1 MLLHCNCVTKKG
13 LLRFVVKCEQ
23 MLQGLTASGEEGDD
37 FCCGDEKCAR
47 QAGLIGAGL
56 MTASSAAQ
64 WLHTWPTPSDAQLME
79 LSVLP
84 GYSVATISHVHCP
97 TRFDKCANQ
106 FTLIVFLFA
115 AAFISTLAHS
125 VDGVLA
131 FFFFFLNLLWG
142 WIEVVF
148 VFLKNRTGVDWCCV
162 AGNHQIWVSLIQ
174 GCQSWFVLGP
184 DFRWSYD
191 KTSAHSRSYTSTRCF
206 TEKVRFI
213 YFFILSLTW
222 IHKLR
227 RSVSEACWLANRHP
241 AIEAI
246 SDPSIKRS
254 ASSGLSPSTSSC
266 VHPPLVQMD
275 AYHP

>member
-1 MLLHCNCVTKKG
+1 MEGPKYTTLWIKMKPYAILKKQLQISVSLLYESFSPNIKYEIFLLLHCNCVTKKG
-13 LLRFVVKCEQ
+13 LLRFLVKCEQ

-37 FCCGDEKCAR
+37 FCCGNEKCAR

-115 AAFISTLAHS
+115 AAFIFTLARS

-131 FFFFFLNLLWG
+131 FFSFFF
-142 WIEVVF
+142 F
-148 VFLKNRTGVDWCCV
+148 
-162 AGNHQIWVSLIQ
+162 
-174 GCQSWFVLGP
+174 
-184 DFRWSYD
+184 
-191 KTSAHSRSYTSTRCF
+191 
-206 TEKVRFI
+206 
-213 YFFILSLTW
+213 
-222 IHKLR
+222 
-227 RSVSEACWLANRHP
+227 
-241 AIEAI
+241 
-246 SDPSIKRS
+246 
-254 ASSGLSPSTSSC
+254 
-266 VHPPLVQMD
+266 
-275 AYHP
+275 